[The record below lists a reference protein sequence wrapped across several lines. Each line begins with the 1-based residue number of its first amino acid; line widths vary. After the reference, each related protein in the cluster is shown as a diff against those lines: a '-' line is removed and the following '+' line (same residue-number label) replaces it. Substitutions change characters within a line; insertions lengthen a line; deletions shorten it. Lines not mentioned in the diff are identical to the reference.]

1 MPKQTRP
8 SPKWIALAVVALGAA
23 ACLPQGF
30 RLPQSSLLS
39 SFERQSG
46 RIAYIGSDGNVQI
59 IDQGARHAV
68 ALTSDA
74 LGIPDAAGR
83 TVYYDYPTWSPID
96 RRVAFRRVM
105 SVQGGSLTS
114 SILVASEDGGDP
126 IEVYR
131 SGTDAPIYLYWSPD
145 GERIG
150 FLTGGLA
157 GRPLALRVARADGE
171 ETAVIDSGRPYYW
184 AWSPADSSIFAH
196 VGGTASS
203 DPAQARLSLLGLNE
217 SITEIGM
224 DLEPGLFQAPSYSPD
239 GQSLLFAT
247 HLDSGVGE
255 LMLTNASGEGR
266 TVVAEFPGAVAF
278 AWAPRG
284 HKVAYIAS
292 GAAGERLPGDL
303 FFLDLEDPEHPVQI
317 KTEAEEVVAF
327 FWAPD
332 GERVAY
338 LVPVVITVPGTEA
351 PAQVSI
357 DEILLALYV
366 AESSD
371 GTTKF
376 LGNFRPSQATL
387 GILPFFDQYQRSATI
402 WSPDGNYLVISA
414 LYGADAEV
422 LFLVPSSGNIEPRY
436 LVDGGQAFWSWK

>member
-1 MPKQTRP
+1 MPTLNRSSWKV
-8 SPKWIALAVVALGAA
+8 SALALIALGAA
-23 ACLPQGF
+23 ACLPEGV

-39 SFERQSG
+39 AFERQSG
-46 RIAYIGSDGNVQI
+46 RIAYIGPDGNVQI
-59 IDQGARHAV
+59 IDQGGRHPV

-74 LGIPDAAGR
+74 LGTPDAAGR

-96 RRVAFRRVM
+96 RRLAFRRVT

-126 IEVYR
+126 LEVYR

-157 GRPLALRVARADGE
+157 GQPLALRIASANGE
-171 ETAVIDSGRPYYW
+171 ETSVVDTGRPYYW
-184 AWSPADSSIFAH
+184 AWSPTDSSIFAH
-196 VGGTASS
+196 VGGSASS
-203 DPAQARLSLLGLNE
+203 DPGQARLSFLSLTESVTEVGL
-217 SITEIGM
+217 
-224 DLEPGLFQAPSYSPD
+224 DLEPGMFQAPAYSPD
-239 GQSLLFAT
+239 GQALLFAT
-247 HLDSGVGE
+247 DLGSGEGG

-292 GAAGERLPGDL
+292 GAAGELLPGDL

-338 LVPVVITVPGTEA
+338 LVPVMMTVQGTEA
-351 PAQVSI
+351 PAQVPI

-366 AESSD
+366 ADSRD
-371 GTTKF
+371 GTTKS
-376 LGNFRPSQATL
+376 LGTFRPSQATL

-414 LYGADAEV
+414 LFGSEAEV
-422 LFLVPSSGNIEPRY
+422 LFLVPSSGSIEPRY